1 MKRIFF
7 ILITL
12 VVSTVYCSAAMS
24 NSRLRK
30 ESRFLTDKMAYEL
43 NLSTGQYND
52 VYEINYDFIDQVRNI
67 MDEVLDGYEWALN
80 NYYRYLDYR
89 NDDLR
94 WVLTAAQYH
103 KFMDREYFFRPLFIT
118 NNTWT
123 FRVHLVY
130 VNHNHFYFPK
140 PYHYKSYCGG
150 HSHRYYHDVS
160 FYHGRYDHPYYTGTV
175 NVRNNRTTRRSDFGS
190 VRIKPNTTRQPSG
203 TSSSTRRTS
212 STTDDV
218 YATPSR
224 TSSGS
229 GSSTRTSSGT
239 RTGSSTRTSSSTRSS
254 SSTSNSR
261 TSGTTRSSSST
272 TRSNSGRS
280 TRTQST
286 QNNSTRSSSS
296 VRSSSGSSTR
306 SSSTAG
312 GSSRTSSSSR
322 SSSSSSRR

>member
-52 VYEINYDFIDQVRNI
+52 VYEINYDFIDQVRDI

-80 NYYRYLDYR
+80 DYYRYLDYR

-150 HSHRYYHDVS
+150 HSHHYYHNVS
-160 FYHGRYDHPYYTGTV
+160 FYHGRYDHPCYTGTV
-175 NVRNNRTTRRSDFGS
+175 SVRNNRTTRRSDFGS
-190 VRIKPNTTRQPSG
+190 VRIKPNTTRQPSR
-203 TSSSTRRTS
+203 TSSSTRRIS
-212 STTDDV
+212 STPDDV

-229 GSSTRTSSGT
+229 DNST

-272 TRSNSGRS
+272 TRSNSGRG

-322 SSSSSSRR
+322 SSSSSFRR

>member
-1 MKRIFF
+1 
-7 ILITL
+7 
-12 VVSTVYCSAAMS
+12 
-24 NSRLRK
+24 
-30 ESRFLTDKMAYEL
+30 
-43 NLSTGQYND
+43 
-52 VYEINYDFIDQVRNI
+52 

-80 NYYRYLDYR
+80 DYYRYLDYR

-190 VRIKPNTTRQPSG
+190 VRIKPNTTRQPSR

-212 STTDDV
+212 STPDDV

-224 TSSGS
+224 TSS

-239 RTGSSTRTSSSTRSS
+239 RTGSSTRTSS

>member
-1 MKRIFF
+1 
-7 ILITL
+7 
-12 VVSTVYCSAAMS
+12 
-24 NSRLRK
+24 
-30 ESRFLTDKMAYEL
+30 
-43 NLSTGQYND
+43 
-52 VYEINYDFIDQVRNI
+52 

-80 NYYRYLDYR
+80 DYYRYLDYR

-150 HSHRYYHDVS
+150 HSHHYYHNVS
-160 FYHGRYDHPYYTGTV
+160 FYHGRYDHPCYTGTV
-175 NVRNNRTTRRSDFGS
+175 SVRNNRTTRRSDFGS
-190 VRIKPNTTRQPSG
+190 VRIKPNTTRQPSR

-212 STTDDV
+212 STPDDV

-224 TSSGS
+224 TLSGS
-229 GSSTRTSSGT
+229 GNST

-312 GSSRTSSSSR
+312 SSSRTSSSSR

>member
-12 VVSTVYCSAAMS
+12 VVSAVYCSAAMS

-52 VYEINYDFIDQVRNI
+52 VYEINYDFIDQVRDI

-80 NYYRYLDYR
+80 DYYRYLDYR

-150 HSHRYYHDVS
+150 HSHHYYHNVS
-160 FYHGRYDHPYYTGTV
+160 FYHGRYDHPCYTGTV
-175 NVRNNRTTRRSDFGS
+175 SVRNNRTTRRSDFGS
-190 VRIKPNTTRQPSG
+190 VRIKPNTTRQPSR

-212 STTDDV
+212 STLDDV

-224 TSSGS
+224 TSSGN
-229 GSSTRTSSGT
+229 STRTSSGT